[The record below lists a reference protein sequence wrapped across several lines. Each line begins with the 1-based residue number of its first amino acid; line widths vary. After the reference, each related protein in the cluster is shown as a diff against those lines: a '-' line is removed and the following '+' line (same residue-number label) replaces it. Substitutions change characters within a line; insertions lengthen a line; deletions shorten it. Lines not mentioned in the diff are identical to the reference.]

1 MEAETDLQR
10 GGPSYTSKPF
20 GNGKRDDS
28 RDLTHDGEEGRD
40 EGDGNPELS
49 RERGKANGDGLRN
62 QTGWVVETEIVSVN
76 HSTRPEQLDDE
87 TKTNL
92 S

>member
-1 MEAETDLQR
+1 
-10 GGPSYTSKPF
+10 
-20 GNGKRDDS
+20 
-28 RDLTHDGEEGRD
+28 
-40 EGDGNPELS
+40 
-49 RERGKANGDGLRN
+49 
-62 QTGWVVETEIVSVN
+62 VETEIVSVN